1 MDKDNLYAALYLLM
15 CKLDSIKASVL
26 QDKTFVMALTEV
38 LRYFKDTGDL
48 KEAFKYQKTLIQ
60 DMQNQA
66 FYKSMIDMFCSK
78 VSSEHPEM
86 APPNIDEFIERQFS
100 DEYIENKINSILDI
114 HEDGSVDSIKI
125 NLNEENRTVPT
136 EACE

>member
-1 MDKDNLYAALYLLM
+1 MNKDNLYAALYLLM

-48 KEAFKYQKTLIQ
+48 KEACKYQKTLIQ

-66 FYKSMIDMFCSK
+66 FYKSMIDMFCLK
-78 VSSEHPEM
+78 INSEHPEM
-86 APPNIDEFIERQFS
+86 TPPNIEELMNRQFS
-100 DEYIENKINSILDI
+100 DEYIENKINSIL
-114 HEDGSVDSIKI
+114 
-125 NLNEENRTVPT
+125 N
-136 EACE
+136 